1 MNGERHYFEVQEIID
16 NVQAVSNLIDGG
28 GWDLLEVGK
37 RKRELAETVYEDR
50 FVYVIGRRG
59 DAR

>member
-1 MNGERHYFEVQEIID
+1 MKNERHYFEVQEIID
-16 NVQAVSNLIDGG
+16 NVQAVNDLIDGG

-37 RKRELAETVYEDR
+37 RKRELDQNVYEDR
-50 FVYVIGRRG
+50 FVYVVGHLV